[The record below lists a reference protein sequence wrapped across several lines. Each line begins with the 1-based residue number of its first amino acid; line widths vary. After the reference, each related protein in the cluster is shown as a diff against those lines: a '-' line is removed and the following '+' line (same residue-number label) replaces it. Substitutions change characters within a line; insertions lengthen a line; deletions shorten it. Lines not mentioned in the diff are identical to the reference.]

1 MLNTNPATQGHSAR
15 WIIREAVKTAL
26 QNAPELFELPIVVNP
41 REASSLGVGKR
52 VLVIKEQS
60 DALQSQTGTLKSGFT
75 EKRVFNFSVACVSRV
90 ADVGGADDDV
100 DLLHVSARAA
110 VFACFEPLRAVV
122 QSLEYKENN
131 VMFEV
136 ENLDIDGALVLSNW
150 EVTYT
155 KKRTD

>member
-1 MLNTNPATQGHSAR
+1 MLNTDPATQGHSAR
-15 WIIREAVKTAL
+15 WLIREAVKTAL
-26 QNAPELFELPIVVNP
+26 RDAPELFELPIVVNP
-41 REASSLGVGKR
+41 REPSSLAVGPR

-75 EKRVFNFSVACVSRV
+75 EKRIFNFSVACVSRV
-90 ADVGGADDDV
+90 EGADDDV
-100 DLLHVSARAA
+100 DLLHVSATHAIH
-110 VFACFEPLRAVV
+110 ACFPELRKVV

-131 VMFEV
+131 VTFEV

-150 EVTYT
+150 EVSYV

>member
-15 WIIREAVKTAL
+15 WLIREAVKAAL
-26 QNAPELFELPIVVNP
+26 QSAPELFELPIIVNP

-90 ADVGGADDDV
+90 EGADDDV

-110 VFACFEPLRAVV
+110 VFSCFEPLRAVV

-131 VMFEV
+131 VTFEV
-136 ENLDIDGALVLSNW
+136 ENLEIDGALVLSNW
-150 EVTYT
+150 EVAYT

>member
-15 WIIREAVKTAL
+15 WLIREAVKAAL
-26 QNAPELFELPIVVNP
+26 QNAPELFELPIIVNP
-41 REASSLGVGKR
+41 REPSSLAVGKR

-75 EKRVFNFSVACVSRV
+75 EKRIFNFSVACVSRV
-90 ADVGGADDDV
+90 EGADDDV

-131 VMFEV
+131 VTFEV
-136 ENLDIDGALVLSNW
+136 ENLEIDGALVLSNW

>member
-15 WIIREAVKTAL
+15 WLIREAVKAAL
-26 QNAPELFELPIVVNP
+26 RDAPDLLQLPIVVNP
-41 REASSLGVGKR
+41 REPSSLAVGPR

-60 DALQSQTGTLKSGFT
+60 DALQSQTGTLKSGFS
-75 EKRVFNFSVACVSRV
+75 EKRIFNFSVACVSRV
-90 ADVGGADDDV
+90 EGADDDV
-100 DLLHVSARAA
+100 DLLHVAVMRA
-110 VFACFEPLRAVV
+110 VRSCFAALHGVV

-131 VMFEV
+131 VTFEV

-150 EVTYT
+150 EVSYI

>member
-1 MLNTNPATQGHSAR
+1 MQNPDANTQGHSAR
-15 WIIREAVKTAL
+15 WLIREAVKAAL

-41 REASSLGVGKR
+41 REPSSLNVGKR

-90 ADVGGADDDV
+90 EGADDDV
-100 DLLHVSARAA
+100 DFLHVAARKA
-110 VFACFEPLRAVV
+110 VFYCFEPLRKVL

-131 VMFEV
+131 VTFEV

-150 EVTYT
+150 EVSYV
-155 KKRTD
+155 KHRKD